1 MENTNLSKEAHEELQ
16 AEVFIEKSAK
26 ITWPRLIPPLNRSVK
41 RTARSVGGY
50 VANFTGEMK
59 RSTGGIGISRAIVG
73 YKLRKETIPMTRH
86 GAAYQ
91 ISDEELEDYG
101 DTGLI
106 DPIKMNIAASVIS
119 YNNMFQGNIVD
130 GYDGFVGIKNL
141 PFADDAMATAP
152 IKWTHSDITP
162 ELIAKDILNSAGL
175 IFDRTETHELPDT
188 MPLPAKAY
196 WALISKMTTDSS
208 KQTAFD
214 LINRALSSETGA
226 RQNVDFVPVAKFG
239 TDLIMYP
246 RDPDVLV
253 MHQSVPL
260 EYKDPVQVSGGYTV
274 DYMSRQSPLEIRNAL
289 AFGKLLGVA

>member
-1 MENTNLSKEAHEELQ
+1 MENTNLSKEAHEEIQ

-26 ITWPRLIPPLNRSVK
+26 ITWPRLIPTPNRSVK
-41 RTARSVGGY
+41 RTARSVSGY

-59 RSTGGIGISRAIVG
+59 RSTGGIGTSRAIVG
-73 YKLRKETIPMTRH
+73 YKLRKESIPLTRH
-86 GAAYQ
+86 GASYQ
-91 ISDEELEDYG
+91 IADEELEDYG
-101 DTGLI
+101 DTGVI
-106 DPIKMNIAASVIS
+106 DPIKMNIAASVIA
-119 YNNMFQGNIVD
+119 YNNTLQTNIVD

-141 PFADDAMATAP
+141 PFASGAMATAAV
-152 IKWTHSDITP
+152 KWTSDNITP
-162 ELIAKDILNSAGL
+162 EMIANDILASAGL

-188 MPLPAKAY
+188 MALPAKAY

-214 LINRALSSETGA
+214 LINRALSSQTGTQ
-226 RQNVDFVPVAKFG
+226 QNVDFVPVANFG

-253 MHQSVPL
+253 LHQSVPL
-260 EYKDPVQVSGGYTV
+260 EYDDPIRVDGGYTISFK
-274 DYMSRQSPLEIRNAL
+274 SRQSPVEIRNAL